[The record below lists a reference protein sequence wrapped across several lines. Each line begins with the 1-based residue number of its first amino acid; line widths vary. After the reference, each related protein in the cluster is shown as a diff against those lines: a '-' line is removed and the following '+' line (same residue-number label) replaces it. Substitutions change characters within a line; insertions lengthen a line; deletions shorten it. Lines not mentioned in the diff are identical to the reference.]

1 MTKTK
6 GQRIGYARVSTDGQD
21 AGYEGQIRDLEAAG
35 VDKIYKEKASALGA
49 RPELEEAVRYLRE
62 GDVLIVTKLDRFAR
76 SMRDLTKL
84 TADLEER
91 GVGLE
96 ILDMKLDTSTP
107 EGKLVLNVFGSVAQW
122 EVEIMKARQKEGIR
136 KAQKE
141 GRYKGRAPTAMQK
154 SDEVMRLLKEGLS
167 AQKVADQLGISRRS
181 VFRIKKVSM

>member
-1 MTKTK
+1 MKNK
-6 GQRIGYARVSTDGQD
+6 GQRIGYARVSTVGQD

-49 RPELEEAVRYLRE
+49 RPELDEAVRYLRE

-91 GVGLE
+91 GIGLE
-96 ILDMKLDTSTP
+96 ILDMKLDTQSP

-122 EVEIMKARQKEGIR
+122 EVEIMKARQREGIR
-136 KAQKE
+136 RAKKE
-141 GRYKGRAPTAMQK
+141 GRYKGRAPTAMRK
-154 SDEVMRLLKEGLS
+154 SDEVMKLLKEGLS

-181 VFRIKKVSM
+181 VFRIKKAA